1 MRIYMYVH
9 VYTYMGTVY
18 YMSLSACF
26 VWNLSPLCT
35 NFTNMFCF
43 SMTCIFFLGLKPR
56 ICEEN
61 SDEMWVQVATQ
72 LTTHVHN
79 YLVISFSEGQP
90 GTMWSLFEGMEN
102 PRLSKP
108 GEVGNKTHRHLQPV
122 IRCRCQAMLMVA
134 LVACWTGHGMLVP
147 CVVWM
152 ASWQTAEGICFEHIP
167 CVRDKQVQL
176 WHFLLTS
183 PPFYIARLFEALG
196 SLEIS
201 ELQSKLD
208 WTFSLKLKKHY
219 HITAS
224 NACSNFDA
232 DDATL
237 ISW

>member
-1 MRIYMYVH
+1 M
-9 VYTYMGTVY
+9 YTYIHIWVLYIICRFQHVLFET
-18 YMSLSACF
+18 
-26 VWNLSPLCT
+26 
-35 NFTNMFCF
+35 
-43 SMTCIFFLGLKPR
+43 FLR
-56 ICEEN
+56 Y
-61 SDEMWVQVATQ
+61 DEMWVQVATQ

-152 ASWQTAEGICFEHIP
+152 ASWQTAEGICFERIP

-183 PPFYIARLFEALG
+183 PPFLHSPSVWSTWIFGNFRTTVKVGLDIFLEAEKNIIT
-196 SLEIS
+196 SLLAMHAVILMPTMRPWFPDS
-201 ELQSKLD
+201 DRVLNRPWLM
-208 WTFSLKLKKHY
+208 
-219 HITAS
+219 
-224 NACSNFDA
+224 
-232 DDATL
+232 
-237 ISW
+237 

>member
-1 MRIYMYVH
+1 MYVH

-43 SMTCIFFLGLKPR
+43 SMTCIFFLRLKPR

-79 YLVISFSEGQP
+79 YLVISFSEGEP

-176 WHFLLTS
+176 WHFLLTL
-183 PPFYIARLFEALG
+183 PPFSHSPSVWSTWIFGNFRTTVKVGLDIFLEA
-196 SLEIS
+196 E
-201 ELQSKLD
+201 K
-208 WTFSLKLKKHY
+208 
-219 HITAS
+219 
-224 NACSNFDA
+224 
-232 DDATL
+232 TL
-237 ISW
+237 SHHC